1 MKQTSSFPRARR
13 ALALIVLAALF
24 SAACALVPT
33 TLPGGNATPTPETAA
48 TNISFGATGETAVPN
63 NAATENGT
71 TGLPTRAATAVNNS
85 ASPAPPQNP
94 PPKPTQSGGGAAPTA
109 APPTTSNAPGGA
121 TVPDTAPPVIASAG
135 SLENPVYYN
144 DANCGPTAMTIH
156 AAVTDDTA
164 VDQVWVSYLFAG
176 GPAGGDWRQANLP
189 FVGGDT
195 YEAVIDVSQDA
206 ANALQ
211 GSDGVIQYQ
220 VFARDAAGNTVSL
233 PDGAPYGLEILSCGV
248 LGAPPA
254 PGGAAVTIDNV
265 QLYPDPNQIYYGPC
279 GSEPTRLTVQAAI
292 EPLDQ
297 IASASIVYS
306 YANAVG
312 SSPAYTAPMTQ
323 LGIGEFA
330 GDIDTGNAGDS
341 MGTADGRIDFFI
353 QAADVNGGVT
363 NGPQQSVSL
372 TYCSGG
378 VLGPPPG
385 NNPGNPGQ
393 GQSVVSFVNN
403 SSQAIISLVIDGTEM
418 FPAEPQGILPGDTY
432 AVNVSDGSHSFTAL
446 NGWWES
452 GTRRGMYTFS
462 GSFTPQDGNVTF
474 NDPTIQELLTNWGNY
489 RYFQS
494 SYMGND
500 GNFHFV
506 GFCFY
511 PDGTFREFDNGV
523 EVDSGAYSEV
533 SRGNNLVTTRLTGQ
547 SVSVDALYYETF
559 ALLDVP
565 RGNLVDEYAPDD
577 TATCP

>member
-1 MKQTSSFPRARR
+1 MKQIPSFLTAKR
-13 ALALIVLAALF
+13 ALLFIILAALL
-24 SAACALVPT
+24 SAACALVPA
-33 TLPGGNATPTPETAA
+33 TLPGGKATPPPETAA
-48 TNISFGATGETAVPN
+48 ANLSSGAAGETAGQM
-63 NAATENGT
+63 AAAPT
-71 TGLPTRAATAVNNS
+71 TTPAQPPPKATAAGSGNS
-85 ASPAPPQNP
+85 AAPPQNP
-94 PPKPTQSGGGAAPTA
+94 PPKPTQSSGGAPPTA
-109 APPTTSNAPGGA
+109 APPTTNNPPGSA
-121 TVPDTAPPVIASAG
+121 AAPDTTPPVIASAG

-144 DANCGPTAMTIH
+144 DASCGPTSMTIR

-176 GPAGGDWRQANLP
+176 GPAGGDWRQANLS
-189 FVGGDT
+189 FVGGET

-220 VFARDAAGNTVSL
+220 VFARDAAGNSVSL
-233 PDGAPYGLEILSCGV
+233 PDGSPYGLEILSCGV

-254 PGGAAVTIDNV
+254 PGGLAVTIDNV

-279 GSEPTRLTVQAAI
+279 GSEPTLLTVQAAI

-306 YANAVG
+306 YANAA
-312 SSPAYTAPMTQ
+312 SSSSAYIAPMTQ

-330 GDIDTGNAGDS
+330 GDIDTSNAGDS

-353 QAADVNGGVT
+353 QAEDVNGGVT
-363 NGPQQSVSL
+363 NGPQQSITL

-432 AVNVSDGSHSFTAL
+432 DVNVSDGSHTFTAL

-452 GTRRGMYTFS
+452 GSRRGMYTFS

-523 EVDSGAYSEV
+523 EVDSGTYSEL
-533 SRGNNLVTTRLTGQ
+533 SRSNNLITTRLTGQ